1 MPIDRKQLPDNAE
14 VLQQMVLDL
23 IAQLDAEQARR
34 IKTENLLRQLLAAR
48 SGRRSE
54 QITAEQLE
62 LFEAELKAQG
72 INVDD
77 LSKDGDDLSKDK
89 DSGNGSDDK
98 DQPPSP
104 GNSTATN
111 PRGRRALPA
120 HLKRE
125 RIVHD
130 LTEEEKHCAVCA
142 QDLREFGEEIS
153 ERYEYIPA
161 QLIVIEDV
169 CKKYSCDCTV
179 KTAGKPSQPI
189 EKSTAG
195 ASLLTQ
201 VIVAKYADHLPLH
214 RQAKIFSRFGVELSD
229 RTMCGWMGQCAGLL
243 DPLYKT
249 LKAFVLS
256 SKVVGTDDTPVKVLD
271 RKLPQTRK
279 GRIWP
284 YVGDRDHPAVIYDYT
299 PTRER
304 AGPEEFLKGFRGHLQ
319 ADAYVVYDSFFT
331 DPGRGMV
338 EVGCWA
344 HARRHFHNALEKDPA
359 RMGGVLAMIAHLY
372 EVEKVSRQNGLRGEA
387 LRLVRERDA
396 RPMLNQLH
404 DYLLTIRTQVLP
416 KSDAGQAIAY
426 TLKNWTALTRY
437 CSDGDLPIDNNGTER
452 SLRGFAVGRNN
463 WTFFGSDNG
472 GRTAAVLRSFVSS
485 CELVRSI
492 RLSGSAMCS
501 GASRNIRSG
510 GSKNSCR
517 TAGLRFP
524 GNPVTI
530 HPNIRQPGGKRQR
543 GSLGAY
549 AGVKSHNCCERYRK
563 GEAVRFIA
571 AAE

>member
-1 MPIDRKQLPDNAE
+1 MPIDRKQLPQSAD

-54 QITAEQLE
+54 QITDEQLA
-62 LFEAELKAQG
+62 LFEAELKTQG
-72 INVDD
+72 VNVEE
-77 LSKDGDDLSKDK
+77 LSKDK
-89 DSGNGSDDK
+89 DAASDPD
-98 DQPPSP
+98 DRDPPVSTGP
-104 GNSTATN
+104 GAEANS
-111 PRGRRALPA
+111 RGRRPLPG

-130 LTEEEKHCAVCA
+130 LSEVEKHCAICQ
-142 QDLREFGEEIS
+142 QDLREFGEETS

-169 CKKYSCDCTV
+169 SKKYSCSCTV

-201 VIVAKYADHLPLH
+201 VIVAKFADHLPLH
-214 RQAKIFSRFGVELSD
+214 RQAKIFRRFGVELSD
-229 RTMCGWMGQCAGLL
+229 RTMCGWMRQCADLL
-243 DPLYKT
+243 DPLYRN
-249 LKAFVLS
+249 LKDFVLA

-304 AGPEEFLKGFRGHLQ
+304 AGPEKFLKDFRGHLQ
-319 ADAYVVYDSFFT
+319 ADAYAVYDSFFR
-331 DPGRGMV
+331 DPKRGMV

-344 HARRHFHNALEKDPA
+344 HARRHFHNALENDTP
-359 RMGGVLAMIAHLY
+359 RMGGVLAMIAGLY
-372 EVEKVSRQNGLRGEA
+372 EVEQAGRRNGWRGEE
-387 LRLVRERDA
+387 LRLLREREA
-396 RPMLNQLH
+396 RPKLNQLH
-404 DYLLTIRTQVLP
+404 EYLLTIQEQVLP
-416 KSDAGQAIAY
+416 KSEAGQAIAY

-452 SLRGFAVGRNN
+452 SLRSFAVGRNN

-472 GRTAAVLRSFVSS
+472 GRTAAVLRSFVTS
-485 CELVRSI
+485 CEL
-492 RLSGSAMCS
+492 
-501 GASRNIRSG
+501 
-510 GSKNSCR
+510 
-517 TAGLRFP
+517 AGIDPFAWFRDVI
-524 GNPVTI
+524 GRIAEHPV
-530 HPNIRQPGGKRQR
+530 KRIEELLPHR
-543 GSLGAY
+543 WVPVAL
-549 AGVKSHNCCERYRK
+549 
-563 GEAVRFIA
+563 
-571 AAE
+571 

>member
-1 MPIDRKQLPDNAE
+1 VPIDRKQLPDNAE

-201 VIVAKYADHLPLH
+201 VIVAKYADHRVP
-214 RQAKIFSRFGVELSD
+214 
-229 RTMCGWMGQCAGLL
+229 RTYLQQWRH
-243 DPLYKT
+243 
-249 LKAFVLS
+249 
-256 SKVVGTDDTPVKVLD
+256 GTV
-271 RKLPQTRK
+271 
-279 GRIWP
+279 
-284 YVGDRDHPAVIYDYT
+284 
-299 PTRER
+299 
-304 AGPEEFLKGFRGHLQ
+304 
-319 ADAYVVYDSFFT
+319 
-331 DPGRGMV
+331 
-338 EVGCWA
+338 
-344 HARRHFHNALEKDPA
+344 
-359 RMGGVLAMIAHLY
+359 
-372 EVEKVSRQNGLRGEA
+372 
-387 LRLVRERDA
+387 
-396 RPMLNQLH
+396 
-404 DYLLTIRTQVLP
+404 
-416 KSDAGQAIAY
+416 
-426 TLKNWTALTRY
+426 
-437 CSDGDLPIDNNGTER
+437 
-452 SLRGFAVGRNN
+452 
-463 WTFFGSDNG
+463 
-472 GRTAAVLRSFVSS
+472 
-485 CELVRSI
+485 
-492 RLSGSAMCS
+492 
-501 GASRNIRSG
+501 
-510 GSKNSCR
+510 
-517 TAGLRFP
+517 
-524 GNPVTI
+524 
-530 HPNIRQPGGKRQR
+530 
-543 GSLGAY
+543 
-549 AGVKSHNCCERYRK
+549 
-563 GEAVRFIA
+563 
-571 AAE
+571 